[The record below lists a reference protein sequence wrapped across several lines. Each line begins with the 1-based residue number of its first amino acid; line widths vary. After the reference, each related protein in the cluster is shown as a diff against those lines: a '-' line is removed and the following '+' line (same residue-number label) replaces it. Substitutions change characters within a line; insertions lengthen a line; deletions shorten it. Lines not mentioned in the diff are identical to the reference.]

1 MALPKIST
9 PLFSAT
15 LPVSKIDIT
24 FRPFLVKE
32 EKVLLIGKESG
43 PKQQMLAIKQ
53 LIESVV
59 VEPTDF
65 SPNNLSM
72 VDIEWLFLQLRS
84 KSVQNIVSL
93 SYRDKED
100 DQIYKFDIDLDDIQ
114 PVFNSE
120 HKYDI
125 YFEKHS
131 VGVSLKDPSF
141 DMISKL
147 NLSEDNESESA
158 FSMIASCIK
167 SAYDA
172 DQVYDEFTQQE
183 AIDFLKS
190 MDIATFT
197 EIQRFYE
204 TLPKLSYTL
213 NYTNSLGTDRKIVL
227 EGLNDFF

>member
-1 MALPKIST
+1 MALPKISS

-15 LPVSKIDIT
+15 LPVSKIEIT

-32 EKVLLIGKESG
+32 EKLLLIGKESG

-53 LIESVV
+53 LIEAVV
-59 VEPTDF
+59 VEPKNF
-65 SPNNLSM
+65 SPDVLSM

-84 KSVQNIVSL
+84 KSVQNVISL

-100 DQIYKFDIDLDDIQ
+100 EKIYKFDINLDDIQ
-114 PVFNSE
+114 PVFNPE
-120 HKYDI
+120 HKHDI
-125 YFEKHS
+125 YFEDHAL
-131 VGVSLKDPSF
+131 GVSLKDPSF
-141 DMISKL
+141 DVISKL
-147 NLSEDNESESA
+147 NLSEETESESA
-158 FSMIASCIK
+158 FAMMASCIK
-167 SAYDA
+167 SVYDA
-172 DQVYDEFTQQE
+172 NQVYDQFTREE

-190 MDIATFT
+190 MDLTTFA
-197 EIQRFYE
+197 EIQKFYE